1 MLKLNN
7 ISKKLLLLQRNELL
21 TKRQK
26 PSEAASNISTKGMPK
41 ADADAIKKGTFKES
55 QVERMSAAQYEAN
68 EEAITNAIRNGTF
81 IYDISGAA
89 R

>member
-1 MLKLNN
+1 
-7 ISKKLLLLQRNELL
+7 
-21 TKRQK
+21 
-26 PSEAASNISTKGMPK
+26 MPK

-55 QVERMSAAQYEAN
+55 QVDRMTASQYEAN